1 MGNIIVNN
9 LGKKY
14 KRYPNQWA
22 RFAEW
27 LTGCRYNTH
36 EERWALRGVSFE
48 VQTGESV
55 GIVGING
62 AGKSTLLKVLVR
74 IINVSVSYLFSYL
87 FLTF

>member
-27 LTGCRYNTH
+27 LTCGRYNTY
-36 EERWALRGVSFE
+36 EERWALRAVSFE

-55 GIVGING
+55 GIVSING
-62 AGKSTLLKVLVR
+62 AGKSTLLKILAGTTQPNEGGV
-74 IINVSVSYLFSYL
+74 
-87 FLTF
+87 